1 MRASKLLLA
10 ILFLCVI
17 LSTPILADTR
27 KDNIDVIIALD
38 KSLSMEKKVDAV
50 KDWVNSF
57 IIDQLLISGDYL
69 AVVAFYGKTDAI
81 ISQPVM
87 DDAAKK
93 SLKKTILQIR
103 GNGRFTDIGNALDV
117 IKAQLA
123 TRENDG
129 REKYVLLLTDGIQEA
144 PPASKY
150 YSRDGKFNHE
160 FLANTKTIRQKGWK
174 VMILGI
180 GTETAA
186 KDLARELKSSY
197 TEISSTLSVDALMEK
212 TGALF
217 GAVTVEGPVRV
228 GAVSGNGA
236 SRLSFSLKAS
246 GLQGDANITISAIA
260 ARIGPRD
267 VGSLLASPYSFSVK
281 TDTTTPVAFSV
292 KFPAD
297 LPQGSTTGTLVFSF
311 SSAQRFTPAEAG
323 VTIAVNNWIQNNLVL
338 VIGAIVALLIVAA
351 LIFFLIWRLTRGKP
365 IRFAVVI
372 DDTPIDESPAS
383 LSAGRELFLNETSGA
398 FSLVPRRNAKS
409 IARFTV
415 KDAKLLLTVLRQD
428 RFPKLKEVPPDARG
442 RTFVLRAENGKN
454 LSMKIQPKERK
465 K

>member
-1 MRASKLLLA
+1 MRAPKLLLA
-10 ILFLCVI
+10 TLSLCVI
-17 LSTPILADTR
+17 LSSPMLADTR

-38 KSLSMEKKVDAV
+38 KSLSMERKVVAV
-50 KDWVNSF
+50 KEWVNSF

-69 AVVAFYGKTDAI
+69 VVVAFYGKTDVT
-81 ISQPVM
+81 ISQSVG

-93 SLKKTILQIR
+93 SLKRKILQIR
-103 GNGRFTDIGNALDV
+103 GNGRFTDIGNVLDV
-117 IKAQLA
+117 VKSKIA

-144 PPASKY
+144 PPSSKY
-150 YSRDGKFNHE
+150 YSKDGKFNHE
-160 FLANTKTIRQKGWK
+160 FLANTKTIQQKGWK

-186 KDLARELKSSY
+186 KDLARELQSSY
-197 TEISSTLSVDALMEK
+197 TEITSKLSVDTLTEK

-228 GAVSGNGA
+228 GAVSGDGA
-236 SRLSFSLKAS
+236 SRLSFSLKTS
-246 GLQGDANITISAIA
+246 GLQGDANITLSGIA
-260 ARIGPRD
+260 ARIGSRD
-267 VGSLLASPYSFSVK
+267 IVNLLASPYSFSVK
-281 TDTTTPVAFSV
+281 KDATTPVAVSV
-292 KFPAD
+292 KFPTD

-323 VTIAVNNWIQNNLVL
+323 VTIVVKNWIQNNLLL
-338 VIGAIVALLIVAA
+338 VIGAIIVLLILAA
-351 LIFFLIWRLTRGKP
+351 LIFLLIWRLTRGKP

-383 LSAGRELFLNETSGA
+383 LSTGHELFLNDTFGA
-398 FSLVPRRNAKS
+398 FSLVARRNAKS

-415 KDAKLLLTVLRQD
+415 KDAKLLLAVLKQD

-442 RTFVLRAENGKN
+442 RTFALRAENGKN